1 VSIQASVLR
10 RLREV
15 LVGDAIGVIQI
26 GNGAGDLQNPVM
38 RARRY
43 SRTGSEKGVRSQT
56 SEQAGLQ

>member
-1 VSIQASVLR
+1 
-10 RLREV
+10 V

-56 SEQAGLQ
+56 PEQAGLQ